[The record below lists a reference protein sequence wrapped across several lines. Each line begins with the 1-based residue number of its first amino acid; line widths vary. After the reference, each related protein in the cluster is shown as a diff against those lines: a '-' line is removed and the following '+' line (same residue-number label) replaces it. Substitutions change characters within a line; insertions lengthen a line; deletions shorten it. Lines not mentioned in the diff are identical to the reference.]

1 MVWRWK
7 RKGNCSCVFFFES
20 HYLIY
25 EAVAAAAVVA
35 VVTPFDAV
43 NS

>member
-1 MVWRWK
+1 METQGKLFVR
-7 RKGNCSCVFFFES
+7 FFFES